1 MVIFRYNHIEQLKHM
16 IFVAYVKFPCFTCF
30 CIQLL
35 FQQKLLYKIEYQE
48 QMIMSASLARLLYV
62 WLLVTYFIALGKY
75 RIDKPLLL
83 SGQPWWAKRMEFFQ
97 QIKTIPWVLSSS
109 HSRTASVARPA
120 CISAIVECL
129 AFLYWQVKTLAMLGK
144 KKLTG
149 RIWTAL
155 KQVSKDSFIGMPLLK
170 K

>member
-1 MVIFRYNHIEQLKHM
+1 MVIFRYNHIEQLKRM

-144 KKLTG
+144 KNLQAG
-149 RIWTAL
+149 SE
-155 KQVSKDSFIGMPLLK
+155 QPLSRFQKIHLLECPY
-170 K
+170 